1 MAQLT
6 LELLFFAEAARRTGS
21 RREFLTIAGDSTLAD
36 LKAELFRRY
45 PRLREMENHL
55 LWSVDEEIA
64 GPDTKL
70 DSVRS
75 VGVMPPFSG
84 G

>member
-1 MAQLT
+1 VDQELT
-6 LELLFFAEAARRTGS
+6 LLYFAEVARRTGT
-21 RREFLTIAGDSTLAD
+21 REESIPFREGATLSELQEELFEKYPQ
-36 LKAELFRRY
+36 LKA
-45 PRLREMENHL
+45 MSQHL

-64 GPDTKL
+64 GGETRL
-70 DSVRS
+70 FASQR